1 MPSPITFSRI
11 LALVFLCGSAPLPG
25 QPVYRCGTLYSDA
38 PCAGAVAIDVDD
50 RRTPQ
55 QKAQTD
61 AATRQAGTLA
71 RQLQQERLALE
82 RLALERAALPT
93 ARPASAATAAK
104 PAPRKPAQASAQA
117 AARKS
122 VNEPFTASSVAPP
135 KAMPRKAASA
145 PEART

>member
-61 AATRQAGTLA
+61 AATRQAATLA
-71 RQLQQERLALE
+71 RQLQQE

-104 PAPRKPAQASAQA
+104 PAPRKPAQAGAQA

-122 VNEPFTASSVAPP
+122 VNEPFTASSVAPL
-135 KAMPRKAASA
+135 KATPRKAASA

>member
-11 LALVFLCGSAPLPG
+11 LALVFMCGSAPLPG

-61 AATRQAGTLA
+61 AATRQAITLA
-71 RQLQQERLALE
+71 RQMQQERQEME
-82 RLALERAALPT
+82 RSARPA
-93 ARPASAATAAK
+93 ARPASAAAAAA
-104 PAPRKPAQASAQA
+104 PAPHRPARAGGQA

-122 VNEPFTASSVAPP
+122 GTEPFTASSVVPP
-135 KAMPRKAASA
+135 GTPPRKAASA

>member
-82 RLALERAALPT
+82 RAALPT

-104 PAPRKPAQASAQA
+104 PAPRKPAQAGAQA
-117 AARKS
+117 AAHKS

-135 KAMPRKAASA
+135 KATPRKAASA

>member
-1 MPSPITFSRI
+1 MPSPIGFSRI

-61 AATRQAGTLA
+61 AATRQAATLA
-71 RQLQQERLALE
+71 RQLQQE

-104 PAPRKPAQASAQA
+104 PAPRKPAQAGAQA

-135 KAMPRKAASA
+135 KATPRKAASA

>member
-82 RLALERAALPT
+82 RAALPT

-104 PAPRKPAQASAQA
+104 PAPRKPAQAGAQA

-135 KAMPRKAASA
+135 KATPRKAASA